1 MDLLRRRFRLVGA
14 SVLSASAGATG
25 ALTALGALL
34 DGTPLYT
41 PFGDTPFGDT
51 PFGDTP
57 FGAAGWMACDD
68 EPFPFVAVVPLAL

>member
-1 MDLLRRRFRLVGA
+1 MITSPTQVAWISSVGA

-25 ALTALGALL
+25 ADDPLTALGALP
-34 DGTPLYT
+34 DGTPLY
-41 PFGDTPFGDT
+41 T

-68 EPFPFVAVVPLAL
+68 ELFPFVPLAR